1 MSHKEP
7 KISLFFKKLKVRL
20 FVKNNT
26 KTKSKKIKKKIKQN
40 KTKQEIK
47 SFLPLS
53 KRTLTIL
60 GAGNDHNESTMG
72 I

>member
-1 MSHKEP
+1 MSHQEP
-7 KISLFFKKLKVRL
+7 KINLFFKKLKVRL

-26 KTKSKKIKKKIKQN
+26 KTKRKKIKQN
-40 KTKQEIK
+40 KTKQKIK

>member
-1 MSHKEP
+1 MSYNEP
-7 KISLFFKKLKVRL
+7 KISLFKKKLKVRL

-26 KTKSKKIKKKIKQN
+26 KAKNKKKKQKQKIK
-40 KTKQEIK
+40 IK

-60 GAGNDHNESTMG
+60 GAGNDHKESTMG